1 MGILS
6 IYIHSEYTPSE
17 SYPTVNFHLLRIAMQ
32 TKPSSIYLH
41 SKVRVRVQDKRSN
54 ISKIFQNSIAAE
66 FEETILGDEIVVI
79 D

>member
-1 MGILS
+1 
-6 IYIHSEYTPSE
+6 
-17 SYPTVNFHLLRIAMQ
+17 MQ

-41 SKVRVRVQDKRSN
+41 SEVRVRVQDKWPN